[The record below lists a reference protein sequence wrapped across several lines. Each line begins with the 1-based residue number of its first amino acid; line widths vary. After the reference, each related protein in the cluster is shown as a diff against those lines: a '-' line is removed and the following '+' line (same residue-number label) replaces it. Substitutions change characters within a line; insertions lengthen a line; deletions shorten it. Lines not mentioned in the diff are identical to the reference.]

1 MAKFNVD
8 GIQNVEVSK
17 KLPPQMSPSEQLALM
32 QRYTDTH
39 RACADLSKEEREV
52 RCLRVLYPAL
62 LRRMEPGDLF
72 LGRLDFLPI
81 GFGCITSLGGV
92 GHYCVFGKL
101 KAMRET
107 LPTEA
112 EKQQLDALYQYWL
125 DHDCK
130 TIYCNEV
137 LIDDVIGRFIDCE
150 TPSSPRR
157 GFPA

>member
-72 LGRLDFLPI
+72 LGRL
-81 GFGCITSLGGV
+81 
-92 GHYCVFGKL
+92 VF
-101 KAMRET
+101 
-107 LPTEA
+107 
-112 EKQQLDALYQYWL
+112 
-125 DHDCK
+125 C
-130 TIYCNEV
+130 
-137 LIDDVIGRFIDCE
+137 
-150 TPSSPRR
+150 PSASAASPPWAAW
-157 GFPA
+157 GTTACSAS

>member
-62 LRRMEPGDLF
+62 LRRMEPATCSWAGWTF
-72 LGRLDFLPI
+72 
-81 GFGCITSLGGV
+81 C
-92 GHYCVFGKL
+92 
-101 KAMRET
+101 
-107 LPTEA
+107 
-112 EKQQLDALYQYWL
+112 
-125 DHDCK
+125 
-130 TIYCNEV
+130 
-137 LIDDVIGRFIDCE
+137 
-150 TPSSPRR
+150 PSASAASPLWAAW
-157 GFPA
+157 GTTACSAS

>member
-81 GFGCITSLGGV
+81 GFGCVTSLGGV

-101 KAMRET
+101 KAMRERPCPPRQKSSSWT
-107 LPTEA
+107 RCISTGWTMTA
-112 EKQQLDALYQYWL
+112 
-125 DHDCK
+125 
-130 TIYCNEV
+130 
-137 LIDDVIGRFIDCE
+137 R
-150 TPSSPRR
+150 PSTSTR
-157 GFPA
+157 G

>member
-52 RCLRVLYPAL
+52 RCLQVLYPAL

-72 LGRLDFLPI
+72 LGRLDF
-81 GFGCITSLGGV
+81 C
-92 GHYCVFGKL
+92 
-101 KAMRET
+101 
-107 LPTEA
+107 
-112 EKQQLDALYQYWL
+112 
-125 DHDCK
+125 
-130 TIYCNEV
+130 
-137 LIDDVIGRFIDCE
+137 
-150 TPSSPRR
+150 PSASAASPPWAAW
-157 GFPA
+157 GTTACSAS